1 MHSKIKGLG
10 NQCIFYDHKLG
21 VNAGSFSLFLFP
33 LTPSSTIFSPIFSSD
48 PSLLILAIAWFLSV
62 RQGEKKV
69 VSDSPGLLDFA
80 IGLVNSVLNLP
91 EGQVK
96 FFWEI

>member
-10 NQCIFYDHKLG
+10 NQCIFYDHKVG

-33 LTPSSTIFSPIFSSD
+33 LTPSSTIFSSD
-48 PSLLILAIAWFLSV
+48 PSLLIPAIAWFLSV

-69 VSDSPGLLDFA
+69 MSDSPGLLDFA